1 MRWYPLKSG
10 GCLGQTR
17 NSPKTVSPLSF
28 LAQIEA
34 LNTITLK
41 TSNFAR
47 PEWCKPAWFCQLA
60 LRFVARRANLADLV
74 KLGFDSLEIV
84 QLRISSTSILASMCH
99 LRSDWERAGMGYR
112 ILRLMG
118 CPGLPAYTLELA
130 QASGH
135 QKDPSATSQA
145 QAKRENWE
153 IKY

>member
-84 QLRISSTSILASMCH
+84 QLRNQFNKHFSVNVPLKVGLGACRDGLSNPQIDGMPWAACVHFGTCSGLWTSKRSERNIPSTGKEGKL
-99 LRSDWERAGMGYR
+99 G
-112 ILRLMG
+112 
-118 CPGLPAYTLELA
+118 
-130 QASGH
+130 
-135 QKDPSATSQA
+135 
-145 QAKRENWE
+145 N
-153 IKY
+153 